1 MSNRREFLLY
11 SGNKKIGQFSLT
23 GDSDKYSIKL
33 DDGLVGIE
41 VPIDFMPEYFR
52 DGQRYFKGP
61 EVFEWIRDR
70 VIPAGRQNINEILQK
85 VGIEE
90 YDELAIFLYA
100 HGRSCRDYFHIEEIK

>member
-1 MSNRREFLLY
+1 M
-11 SGNKKIGQFSLT
+11 
-23 GDSDKYSIKL
+23 

-52 DGQRYFKGP
+52 DKRRYFEGA
-61 EVFEWIRDR
+61 EVFEWIIDR
-70 VIPAGRQNINEILQK
+70 VIPAGRQNIDEILEK

-100 HGRSCRDYFHIEEIK
+100 HGRSCRDYFHIEEINGCGG